1 MTGGATQ
8 LVWRRHDL
16 LRIRP
21 DAWRIIFAGLPEHAK
36 VDVLSHWVEN
46 GNPFIIRRYLPGES
60 HDSVPAAVPLPPY
73 LGKQRIAFSF
83 APEDVASR
91 AAPVSL
97 RTAGNLAPP
106 AWADTTSALLDL
118 GQRFDAEPHV
128 AGSLLWQGLTG
139 LPYLTEASDLDLL
152 WPLSAVRRP
161 FLDELAAIDRDSPVR
176 LDGELDLA
184 DGSAVNWRELHD
196 CLEGVGERT
205 VLLKSMTGIQIQPA
219 ATILR
224 SGQTL

>member
-8 LVWRRHDL
+8 PVWRRHDL

-21 DAWRIIFAGLPEHAK
+21 DVWRIIFTGLPKHAK
-36 VDVLSHWVEN
+36 VDLLSDWAES
-46 GNPFIIRRYLPGES
+46 GNPFILRRYLPGES
-60 HDSVPAAVPLPPY
+60 HDCLPAGVPLPPS
-73 LGKQRIAFSF
+73 LGKQRIAISF
-83 APEDVASR
+83 ALEDVASR
-91 AAPVSL
+91 VAPVSL
-97 RTAGNLAPP
+97 RAAGSLVPP
-106 AWADTTSALLDL
+106 AWADTVSVLLNL
-118 GQRFDAEPHV
+118 GERYDAEPHV

-176 LDGELDLA
+176 LDGEVDLA

-205 VLLKSMTGIQIQPA
+205 VLLKSMTGIQIQSVDA
-219 ATILR
+219 VLR
-224 SGQTL
+224 LGQPL